1 MRRWL
6 LSLLVVLCFAGISRA
21 QLFCEQPTVPLG
33 DVPSGA
39 NVTHR
44 FTLSNRGTTELVLGE
59 VRTDC
64 GCTVAKLDKRRLQ
77 PGEETSLGLLVNT
90 LTQAAGSQ
98 SWPVRLQFH
107 CGEQSGELLLALTA
121 TVVPTVTVEP
131 PGIGI
136 STESATRQE
145 ITLRDRRREPLAV
158 RAVATTS
165 PKLVAV
171 QSGPEHDTE
180 GNTVYTIQLDVAADF
195 PEGRHN
201 ETLFLYT
208 NDADF
213 RELKIPVTINKKQR
227 LMVQATPD
235 TVTVALAKDQPL
247 PSSLVRLRG
256 SAEEAVQIERVEAD
270 HPAIHCLW
278 AAGPNN
284 MATVKIAFDRGKIE
298 GDTIQSAIHVYVTRP
313 ATQVLT
319 IPVSCTLR

>member
-6 LSLLVVLCFAGISRA
+6 LSLLVVLCFAGSGRA
-21 QLFCEQPTVPLG
+21 QLFCDQPTVPLG

-44 FTLSNRGTTELVLGE
+44 FTLVNRGTAELVLGE

-90 LTQAAGSQ
+90 LTQAAGPQ
-98 SWPVRLQFH
+98 SWPARVQFH

-121 TVVPTVTVEP
+121 TIVPSVSVEP

-136 STESATRQE
+136 STESGTRQQ
-145 ITLRDRRREPLAV
+145 ITLMDRRREPLAV
-158 RAVATTS
+158 RAVATTA
-165 PKLVAV
+165 PKLTAM
-171 QSGPEHDTE
+171 QSGPERDAE

-201 ETLFLYT
+201 ETLFIYT

-213 RELKIPVTINKKQR
+213 RELKVPVTINKKQR
-227 LMVQATPD
+227 LTVQATPD
-235 TVTVALAKDQPL
+235 CVTVTLAKNQPW

-256 SAEEAVQIERVEAD
+256 PDVEAVQIERVDAD

-284 MATVKIAFDRGKIE
+284 MATVKIAFDRDKIE
-298 GDTIQSAIHVYVTRP
+298 GDTLHSAIHVYVIRP
-313 ATQVLT
+313 VLQVLT
-319 IPVSCTLR
+319 IPVNCTLH